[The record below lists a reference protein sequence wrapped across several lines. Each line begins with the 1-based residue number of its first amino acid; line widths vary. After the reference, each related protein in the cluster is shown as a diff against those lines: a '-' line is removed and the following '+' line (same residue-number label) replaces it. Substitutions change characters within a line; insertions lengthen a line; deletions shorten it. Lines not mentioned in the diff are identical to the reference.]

1 MNNLEEIEYNNDYK
15 ILKNQIQKF
24 IDIPENK
31 KYKLLI
37 KKELEQKEKKFNHPK
52 EYYRNQIY
60 FSKKSDCL
68 EYLDLQIVFCN
79 DNRDLSELWNY
90 FKIMTSS
97 AFTGE
102 QTFGSIKY
110 MIKDK
115 NTNTYLGIVQL
126 SNDIYSCAPRDDYIG
141 WNPQL
146 KKKKVKIINNLE
158 KSLISFITNITCCIG
173 LQPMSYNLNIGKLLV
188 ASVFSQEVQDYF
200 YNLRGYKCSC
210 ITTFGLYGKSVQ
222 YERMNE
228 IKYIGETKGSGTC
241 FLPNDLY
248 NELVNFMKK
257 YHNDLYKKTSHMTS
271 PKMRIIQYGMNLLD
285 INQSDILF
293 HGYKRGIYIGYT
305 SHQSNDFLNG
315 KIDSFEYNEKV
326 KPFQTIFKWWKERW
340 SVNRLKNMIM
350 NNKFKI
356 KFELKDFNS
365 NEKKNQYDKQ
375 YQFIKMSDTEYLKQ
389 KQKKSREYYYEHKDE
404 LLKETEIQINNHNKN
419 NYYISD
425 EYLGGFFDAD
435 GSIYFSNN
443 VININ
448 FTQCVLN
455 VLISIQEKYEGQ
467 IYKKNKTNETSRD
480 TYSLVLHGIKIKDIL
495 VTLNK
500 TSILKATKIKYALD
514 YIKFINKP
522 MSNEKQN
529 LINLIKYNHKEDN
542 NIYFSRLNIKYITGF
557 FDGDGSVYL
566 NYRALENNKFKIKCT
581 FVQKYTPQFLVYLK
595 NYLKDKLTIHIG
607 IADDR
612 IYFESINAIEKFYEL
627 IKNELIVKKYQFTKM
642 NELITLYRINGSK
655 ITQEIKQIAYDIR
668 YNKHE
673 QINYDIDFE
682 KLNMIETL
690 KCNIKLKNEK
700 IEESQYNNEKTIE
713 IQKFKKTGLN
723 NPNYGKKMNDEHVC
737 KISIESSKTKRA
749 KNPNLT
755 NEKIHEIYKLKDKI
769 MQKDVA
775 EKYNMNREMIRR
787 IWNRELLPTD
797 DPEFETNVL
806 NKKTTKNIDHST
818 STSLGKRSLTTP
830 QYIEILLWK
839 IKKNN
844 NELLNGKKINSP
856 KLSEELTY
864 KMKTKISND
873 IIKNIWNGR
882 TKLFEYEFNNQ
893 KITYEDYLKIINP

>member
-1 MNNLEEIEYNNDYK
+1 MNNLEEIEYNNHYK

-68 EYLDLQIVFCN
+68 EYLDLEIVFCN
-79 DNRDLSELWNY
+79 GNRDLSELWNY

-375 YQFIKMSDTEYLKQ
+375 YQFIKISDTEYLKQ
-389 KQKKSREYYYEHKDE
+389 KQKKAREYYYEHKDE

-467 IYKKNKTNETSRD
+467 IYKKNKTNESSRD

-514 YIKFINKP
+514 YIQFINKP